1 MATSASDSR
10 AAAPAGGAYPVFD
23 LGIAPYLPVQ
33 DVQGRLR
40 SAVAD
45 GFIPGVI
52 LLLEHTPVITLG
64 NRRSPGDLRDSA
76 PIRARGLEVAESERG
91 GQATLHAPG
100 QLVSYP
106 IVPVPHRDLRAFV
119 RGLEEILRL
128 LLQEFGVSA
137 HRREG
142 RPGLYVDGRKIAS
155 VGLRC
160 HRWVS
165 SHGTSLNATVDL
177 SLFDL
182 IVACGEPE
190 LRQTSLQALTGET
203 PPMSQVKAAYLRA
216 AQTVFGWDLCAPK
229 EISYAEVEAA
239 LRL

>member
-1 MATSASDSR
+1 M
-10 AAAPAGGAYPVFD
+10 FD
-23 LGIAPYLPVQ
+23 LGVAPYLPVQ
-33 DVQGRLR
+33 DLQGRLR
-40 SAVAD
+40 SAVAE
-45 GFIPGVI
+45 GTVPGVI

-64 NRRSPGDLRDSA
+64 NRRSPGDLRDSQL
-76 PIRARGLEVAESERG
+76 IRGKGLEIAESERG

-106 IVPVPHRDLRAFV
+106 VVPIPRRNLRAFV
-119 RGLEEILRL
+119 RGLEDVL
-128 LLQEFGVSA
+128 LLLLEEFGVGA
-137 HRREG
+137 QRREG

-165 SHGTSLNATVDL
+165 SHGTSLNVNVDL

-190 LRQTSLQALTGET
+190 LRQTSLHALTGEA
-203 PPMSQVKAAYLRA
+203 PPMKQVKAAYLRA
-216 AQTVFGWDLCAPK
+216 AATVFDWSLCEPRELAH
-229 EISYAEVEAA
+229 SEVEAA
-239 LRL
+239 LGL